1 MVAVNFMWPAISAA
15 TNSIDNTSAIAAT
28 GEKLAFCGQFHH
40 ADAASGKSIQR
51 VGFRF
56 GAVTKAGGSGLTVS
70 LQNMDATTTTAP
82 MRPDETQDETVA
94 IANGNAAF
102 AANTYIRTDAFSANR
117 AISNGDMIAVVI
129 EYDGGGRLGADS
141 VTVSGLRMIL
151 ANRTAGI
158 VRKSAGV
165 WARQANA
172 SASIALECTDGSFG
186 FLTGQTWPASAITQR
201 TYQGTNTPDERAN
214 SFVSPFT
221 ATIDAIFPMF
231 LPNALTADF
240 DLVIY
245 ENGTAIHTQ
254 SFDASYDV
262 LAGTLTSAFVL
273 SSRVVLTAG
282 ATYYVAFRPG
292 ASSSCSIWECVM
304 NSAGLVAATGWGSGA
319 GIISRTD
326 SGSWS
331 SVTETSIFPM
341 QLRIVDIAASGSSG
355 IPIAR
360 GMHGGMR

>member
-1 MVAVNFMWPAISAA
+1 MVAANFMWPAISFN
-15 TNSIDNTSAIAAT
+15 TNSIDNSSAIAAT

-40 ADAASGKSIQR
+40 ADAASGKSIER

-70 LQNMDATTTTAP
+70 LQNMDATITTVP

-102 AANTYIRTDAFSANR
+102 AANTYIRTDAFSAPRSIN
-117 AISNGDMIAVVI
+117 NGDMIGVVI

-151 ANRTAGI
+151 GNRTAGV
-158 VRKSAGV
+158 VRKSAGS
-165 WARQANA
+165 WARQANI
-172 SASIALECTDGSFG
+172 SASIALECTDGSYG
-186 FLTGQTWPASAITQR
+186 FLTGQTWPVSAITQR

-214 SFVSPFT
+214 SFVAPFT

-231 LPNALTADF
+231 LPNAVTADF

-254 SFDASYDV
+254 AFDASHDM
-262 LAGTLTSAFVL
+262 LAGTLASVFVL

-292 ASSSCSIWECVM
+292 ATSSCSIWECVM
-304 NSAGLVAATGWGSGA
+304 NSAGLVAATGWPTGA

-326 SGSWS
+326 AGSWS
-331 SVTETSIFPM
+331 AVTNTSIYPM
-341 QLRIVDIAASGSSG
+341 QFRVVDIAASGGAIGGGNLSG
-355 IPIAR
+355 
-360 GMHGGMR
+360 GFQ

>member
-1 MVAVNFMWPAISAA
+1 MVAVNFMWPAVSCN
-15 TNSIDNTSAIAAT
+15 TNSIDNSSAIAAT

-40 ADAASGKSIQR
+40 ADAASGKSITR

-70 LQNMDATTTTAP
+70 LQNMDATITVP

-94 IANGNAAF
+94 IANGDAAF
-102 AANTYIRTDAFSANR
+102 AANTYIRTAAFSASR
-117 AISNGDMIAVVI
+117 SISNGDMIGVVI
-129 EYDGGGRLGADS
+129 EYDGAGRLGADS
-141 VTVSGLRMIL
+141 VTVSGLRMQL
-151 ANRTAGI
+151 GLRTAAV
-158 VRKSAGV
+158 VRKSAGA
-165 WARQANA
+165 WARQANV

-214 SFVSPFT
+214 SFVAPFT

-231 LPNALTADF
+231 VPNASTADF

-254 SFDASYDV
+254 AFDASHDA
-262 LAGTLTSAFVL
+262 LGGTLPSAFVL

-282 ATYYVAFRPG
+282 ATYYVSFRPA

-331 SVTETSIFPM
+331 AVTETSIYPM